1 MITDLAEKNLH
12 SIEDANHFAEE
23 IRLEWTD
30 SYSRRVGQ
38 LNTVLAIVAT
48 IFLPLSF
55 VAGVYGM
62 NFDDMPELTWD
73 WGYRLFWIGSV
84 VSVMFLILWMRR
96 AGYFS
101 IIAPV
106 KLRDN
111 SMLSSWI
118 PCGGTTIVGGTLW
131 KKAPS
136 GYERNLDSKSSKKAV
151 LIGASQ
157 SQSHSETPPRSH
169 SHTHGHNHLDGGC
182 NGQHN

>member
-1 MITDLAEKNLH
+1 M
-12 SIEDANHFAEE
+12 F
-23 IRLEWTD
+23 RLEWTD

-62 NFDDMPELTWD
+62 NFDNMPEYAPLLGNFASLKCLKCVCCGRLTWD
-73 WGYRLFWIGSV
+73 FGYRLFWIGSV
-84 VSVMFLILWMRR
+84 VSVMILILWMRR

-157 SQSHSETPPRSH
+157 SRSRSGTPRGH
-169 SHTHGHNHLDGGC
+169 SHTHGHSHLDGGC
-182 NGQHN
+182 NGEHN